1 MRNKGK
7 NALQVQILDASS
19 LLDMASHVCNLSG
32 LVRERQR
39 APRERLDTK
48 PSHLLLLTCL
58 VSSNEHH
65 TSASTRNLTKT
76 PLTER
81 ELRIQQQVCIKIGKH
96 LDCMLCLL
104 CWVVLVAGAALAL
117 CKFLWSGVSGR
128 AG

>member
-19 LLDMASHVCNLSG
+19 FLDMASHVCHLSG

-81 ELRIQQQVCIKIGKH
+81 ELRIQQQVCIKLANTWIACYACCVGLYWLQVRH
-96 LDCMLCLL
+96 WLC
-104 CWVVLVAGAALAL
+104 VNSSGA
-117 CKFLWSGVSGR
+117 V
-128 AG
+128 

>member
-81 ELRIQQQVCIKIGKH
+81 ELRIQQQVCIKIGKY